1 MTQSERAQ
9 PSEKHVVC
17 VDNSRDLLEMLC
29 MLLEDEGYRASP
41 LTFGPDTFDS
51 IVSLRPDA
59 LIVDLAYNVHQSWNL
74 LERLSGESNTRSVP
88 KIVVSTD
95 VRALEIVRRQSHRF
109 RAERVLQ
116 KPFDV
121 YELCSMVGEI
131 IGPAIDES
139 S

>member
-1 MTQSERAQ
+1 MTEFGNDQ
-9 PSEKHVVC
+9 PPEKHVVC

-41 LTFGPDTFDS
+41 LTFGADTFNN
-51 IVSLRPDA
+51 IVSLQPDA
-59 LIVDLAYNVHQSWNL
+59 LIVDLAYNVHQSWEL
-74 LERLSGESNTRSVP
+74 LERLSDDTNTRSVP

-95 VRALEIVRRQSHRF
+95 VRALEIVQRQPVRF

-131 IGPAIDES
+131 IGPATDDRD
-139 S
+139 